1 MEAGG
6 ARVPPSCHVLR
17 MSTLY
22 SGPMEIPGYQI
33 LAPIG
38 AGGMASTYLAEPH
51 GGGAQVVLKVL
62 PADEMD
68 DRSVRRFLNEARLIA
83 SVGHPNIVRIEA
95 VNVCAEGAWM
105 AMEYVP
111 GGDLAAR
118 IRAQRF
124 TPEAAL
130 AILKPIAEALAAAHA
145 LGIVHRDVKPANILF
160 RKDGTPLLT
169 DFGIAKDLKA
179 ELDLTRTGVFLGSPN
194 YMAPEQADGRAVDG
208 RTDLYALGCIFFEML
223 SGRKPYAGDSVFEVV
238 DQHQRAP
245 IPSLPEAFWRW
256 QPVLQKMLGK
266 RPGDR
271 FVDMHAFLN
280 AVAAVH
286 GHSGVA
292 ADMLSSQCGVADL
305 VWRRVRQLI
314 TALLFLGV
322 LGLGILFFMLG

>member
-1 MEAGG
+1 
-6 ARVPPSCHVLR
+6 
-17 MSTLY
+17 
-22 SGPMEIPGYQI
+22 
-33 LAPIG
+33 
-38 AGGMASTYLAEPH
+38 MAATYLAEPY

-62 PADEMD
+62 PANEMD

-118 IRAQRF
+118 IQTQRF

-130 AILKPIAEALAAAHA
+130 AILQPIAEALAAAHA

-160 RKDGTPLLT
+160 REDGTPLLT

-208 RTDLYALGCIFFEML
+208 RTDVYALGCMFFEMV
-223 SGRKPYAGDSVFEVV
+223 SGRKPFLGDSVFDLVE
-238 DQHQRAP
+238 QHQRAP
-245 IPSLPEAFWRW
+245 IPALPEGGSRW
-256 QPVLQKMLGK
+256 QPVLEKMLGK
-266 RPGDR
+266 RPVDR
-271 FVDMHAFLN
+271 FVDINAFLD
-280 AVAAVH
+280 AVAAVR
-286 GHSGVA
+286 GDSRVD
-292 ADMLSSQCGVADL
+292 ADMLVRNDGVGRLAL
-305 VWRRVRQLI
+305 RRARQLF
-314 TALLFLGV
+314 TALLVLGV
-322 LGLGILFFMLG
+322 LGLGLLFLMLE